1 MTIQTLRHRRLSVL
15 FAVLLLISPLL
26 QTVSRSQEL
35 VSQPT
40 ATDGPANL
48 SNILR
53 IEKIEVAGG
62 AELITVHARLGGL
75 ESDTNDK
82 WVPMVSILRDTLG
95 DLNSENDRLR
105 YVWPLTY
112 TRPTLKQ
119 RLAAAIPF
127 FYTRVGSKDK
137 FSKEPPPPASS
148 AGPGRKRLTDSWS
161 SSRAR

>member
-15 FAVLLLISPLL
+15 FSVLLIISPLL
-26 QTVSRSQEL
+26 QAVSRSQEL

-40 ATDGPANL
+40 ATGGPGDL
-48 SNILR
+48 SNILQ
-53 IEKIEVAGG
+53 IEKIAVAGG
-62 AELITVHARLGGL
+62 AELLTVHARLGGL

-112 TRPTLKQ
+112 TRPTIKQ

-127 FYTRVGSKDK
+127 FYTQVGNKPKVSKGA
-137 FSKEPPPPASS
+137 PPPAF
-148 AGPGRKRLTDSWS
+148 
-161 SSRAR
+161 

>member
-26 QTVSRSQEL
+26 RTVSRSQES
-35 VSQPT
+35 VSPST
-40 ATDGPANL
+40 AADGTADL
-48 SNILR
+48 SKILR
-53 IEKIEVAGG
+53 IEKNEVAGG
-62 AELITVHARLGGL
+62 AELITVHARLAGL

-82 WVPMVSILRDTLG
+82 WVPMMSILRDTLG

-112 TRPTLKQ
+112 TRPTIKQ

-127 FYTRVGSKDK
+127 FYTQVGSKDK
-137 FSKEPPPPASS
+137 F
-148 AGPGRKRLTDSWS
+148 
-161 SSRAR
+161 